1 MSFIDNSGNIILD
14 AVLTDL
20 GRELLSR
27 GDGSFK
33 ISNFG
38 LGDDEINYELYNAS
52 AATNAESTTIKQL
65 PVFEAFTNNTAA
77 LKYRLINIVRND
89 LLYLPILKLNQLDD
103 ATKQTTSGY
112 FAVCVDKDTEDLLF
126 QSGDVQGV
134 LAGANPNDQAS
145 FIRIDQGLD
154 TNEISFTEA
163 LTPDLVE
170 TNYMA
175 FLDNRFGRIITL
187 GGDSVGITR
196 ITENNEA
203 VQEGS
208 LGFDTGET
216 RGSPLSSALVSEI
229 NNTTDSKFMAIAGPR
244 GTTFRFKI
252 NSSEQLQYSTALFT
266 KLGGTMN
273 SSTFVGSAS
282 DDLYF
287 IDSILRVKGG
297 VTGFSIDMPV
307 RFLKKK

>member
-38 LGDDEINYELYNAS
+38 LGDDEINYALYNAS

-112 FAVCVDKDTEDLLF
+112 FAVCVDKDTEDLVF
-126 QSGDVQGV
+126 ASGDVQGV

-163 LTPDLVE
+163 LAPDLVE

-175 FLDNRFGRIITL
+175 FLDNRFGRIMTL

-208 LGFDTGET
+208 LDFEAGITPGVA
-216 RGSPLSSALVSEI
+216 SVALVSEI
-229 NNTTDSKFMAIAGPR
+229 NNTTDSKFMTIAGPR
-244 GTTFRFKI
+244 GTTFKFKI
-252 NSSEQLQYSTALFT
+252 RTSEQLQYSTALFT

-273 SSTFVGSAS
+273 SSTFVGSGAS
-282 DDLYF
+282 DLYF
-287 IDSILRVKGG
+287 IDSILRVQGG
-297 VTGFSIDMPV
+297 VTGFSVDMPV
-307 RFLKKK
+307 RFLKKI